1 MIIIIIYVYLYM
13 IIISKNHDA
22 RKNSKLKHENKKNRK
37 LFYDS
42 VPKSVSKMSCGV
54 TPPKQLVINTVDFT

>member
-1 MIIIIIYVYLYM
+1 M

-54 TPPKQLVINTVDFT
+54 TPPKQLVINTFDFT